1 MPRKR
6 KSAKISSDADSP
18 KHEPASQL
26 LESGDHEMEETAA
39 ASKKR
44 RKRERAQQQTEDLEA
59 DLQELAEDNM
69 DVTWEQLGSTRSKTA
84 ANAISSLSFAF
95 GASALADSSM
105 MSYSTIW
112 TFVLPLRPK
121 ARSAAPARPTS
132 NDGWRIDAL
141 SRIHEHW
148 MGSPE
153 ELLPDDIRP
162 QKPVVHWGVKLLK
175 ALANLSAFGP
185 AREMGELLRGSIME
199 RTLGMDDGSSELT
212 KDDIWAVIRDLER
225 QGTERRE
232 SRDER

>member
-18 KHEPASQL
+18 KHGPTSEV
-26 LESGDHEMEETAA
+26 LESGDHDMEETAA

-44 RKRERAQQQTEDLEA
+44 RKRERAQQQTEDLET
-59 DLQELAEDNM
+59 DLQELAEDNT
-69 DVTWEQLGSTRSKTA
+69 DVTWEQLGSTRT
-84 ANAISSLSFAF
+84 LS
-95 GASALADSSM
+95 G
-105 MSYSTIW
+105 

-121 ARSAAPARPTS
+121 PGVRALTRPNS
-132 NDGWRIDAL
+132 NDDWKTQAL
-141 SRIHEHW
+141 QQNYRHW
-148 MGSPE
+148 KGPPE

-185 AREMGELLRGSIME
+185 AQEMGELLRASIME

-225 QGTERRE
+225 QGTK
-232 SRDER
+232 

>member
-18 KHEPASQL
+18 KHETTSQL
-26 LESGDHEMEETAA
+26 LESGDYEMEETAA

-44 RKRERAQQQTEDLEA
+44 RKRERAQQQTEDLET

-69 DVTWEQLGSTRSKTA
+69 DVTWGQLGSTRSKTA
-84 ANAISSLSFAF
+84 ANAISALSFAF
-95 GASALADSSM
+95 GASALVDSSM
-105 MSYSTIW
+105 VSYSTVG

-121 ARSAAPARPTS
+121 PGVRAPTRPNS
-132 NDGWRIDAL
+132 NDDWKSQAL
-141 SRIHEHW
+141 QQIYRHW
-148 MGSPE
+148 KGPPE

-162 QKPVVHWGVKLLK
+162 RKPVVHWGVKLLK

-185 AREMGELLRGSIME
+185 AQEMGELLRASIME
-199 RTLGMDDGSSELT
+199 RTLGMDGGSSELT
-212 KDDIWAVIRDLER
+212 KDDTWAVIRDLER